1 MENVSVLYFSLMNL
15 LNKGQWQDV
24 RHLKT
29 LVNMLMG
36 LILSKTVNLTE
47 WIPFAEEVRAKIAQ
61 SLQRRYR
68 RWLENFHIDVN
79 QLYAPLIQEALSRWG
94 SQTLYLALDTSVL
107 WNRYCL
113 IRVSIIYRGRA
124 IPLAWLVIEHG
135 SASVK
140 FSVYRQIL
148 MRAAAQLPPGIK
160 KVVLLADRGFA
171 DIQLMRLCNKLKW
184 NFRIRIKKHFTV
196 FWKNRKFSINDFIP
210 TQPGKVR
217 FLHRVALTG
226 EKYGP
231 LHLALARD
239 QESGEVWLIASD
251 QLTQIQTFVEYGYRF
266 DIEENFLDDK
276 SNGFQLESSCLRSA
290 EALHRLC
297 FVLAVATLFL
307 VSQGTEVVEQNQR
320 RQVDPHWFRGQS
332 YLKIGWNWIRHSLR
346 KGWDIISGFRLS
358 GEPDPEPAKASQKQ
372 YLKRLTRFDYFE
384 CNILIC

>member
-29 LVNMLMG
+29 LVNRLMG

-68 RWLENFHIDVN
+68 RWLENFPIDVN

-124 IPLAWLVIEHG
+124 IPLAWIVIEHG

-140 FSVYRQIL
+140 FSVYKQVL
-148 MRAAAQLPPGIK
+148 MRAAAQLPKEIK

-171 DIQLMRLCNKLKW
+171 DIQLMRLCKKLKW
-184 NFRIRIKKHFTV
+184 NFRIRIKSRFIV

-217 FLHRVALTG
+217 FLHQVALTR

-239 QESGEVWLIASD
+239 QESGEIWLIASD

-276 SNGFQLESSCLRSA
+276 SNGFQLENSCLRSA

-307 VSQGTEVVEQNQR
+307 VSQGTEVVEQGQR
-320 RQVDPHWFRGQS
+320 RQVDPHWFRGNS
-332 YLKIGWNWIRHSLR
+332 YLKIGWNWIRQALH
-346 KGWDIISGFRLS
+346 KGWEIISVFCLNGK
-358 GEPDPEPAKASQKQ
+358 PDPEPAKASQKQ

>member
-29 LVNMLMG
+29 LVNRLMG

-68 RWLENFHIDVN
+68 RWLENFPIDVN

-124 IPLAWLVIEHG
+124 IPLAWIVIEHG

-140 FSVYRQIL
+140 FSVYKQVL
-148 MRAAAQLPPGIK
+148 MRAAAQLPKEIK

-171 DIQLMRLCNKLKW
+171 DIQLMRLCKKLKW
-184 NFRIRIKKHFTV
+184 NFRIRIKSRFIV

-217 FLHRVALTG
+217 FLHQVALTR

-239 QESGEVWLIASD
+239 QESGEI
-251 QLTQIQTFVEYGYRF
+251 
-266 DIEENFLDDK
+266 
-276 SNGFQLESSCLRSA
+276 
-290 EALHRLC
+290 
-297 FVLAVATLFL
+297 
-307 VSQGTEVVEQNQR
+307 
-320 RQVDPHWFRGQS
+320 
-332 YLKIGWNWIRHSLR
+332 
-346 KGWDIISGFRLS
+346 
-358 GEPDPEPAKASQKQ
+358 
-372 YLKRLTRFDYFE
+372 
-384 CNILIC
+384 

>member
-124 IPLAWLVIEHG
+124 IPWL
-135 SASVK
+135 
-140 FSVYRQIL
+140 F
-148 MRAAAQLPPGIK
+148 GIS
-160 KVVLLADRGFA
+160 
-171 DIQLMRLCNKLKW
+171 C
-184 NFRIRIKKHFTV
+184 
-196 FWKNRKFSINDFIP
+196 
-210 TQPGKVR
+210 GK
-217 FLHRVALTG
+217 
-226 EKYGP
+226 
-231 LHLALARD
+231 
-239 QESGEVWLIASD
+239 
-251 QLTQIQTFVEYGYRF
+251 
-266 DIEENFLDDK
+266 
-276 SNGFQLESSCLRSA
+276 
-290 EALHRLC
+290 
-297 FVLAVATLFL
+297 
-307 VSQGTEVVEQNQR
+307 
-320 RQVDPHWFRGQS
+320 
-332 YLKIGWNWIRHSLR
+332 
-346 KGWDIISGFRLS
+346 
-358 GEPDPEPAKASQKQ
+358 
-372 YLKRLTRFDYFE
+372 
-384 CNILIC
+384 NIL

>member
-1 MENVSVLYFSLMNL
+1 MENVSALYFSLMNL
-15 LNKGQWQDV
+15 LNKGHWQDV

-29 LVNMLMG
+29 FVNMVVG

-47 WIPFAEEVRAKIAQ
+47 WIPFAEEVRATIAQ

-68 RWLENFHIDVN
+68 RWLENFHIEVN
-79 QLYAPLIQEALSRWG
+79 QLYAPLIQEALARWG
-94 SQTLYLALDTSVL
+94 SHTLYLALDTSVL

-124 IPLAWLVIEHG
+124 IPLAWLVIEQG

-148 MRAAAQLPPGIK
+148 MRAAAQLPQGIK
-160 KVVLLADRGFA
+160 KVILLADRGFA
-171 DIQLMRLCNKLKW
+171 DIQLMRLCKKLKW
-184 NFRIRIKKHFTV
+184 NFIIRIKSHFTV
-196 FWKNRKFSINDFIP
+196 FWKNRKFSIKDFIP
-210 TQPGKVR
+210 DQPGKVR
-217 FLHRVALTG
+217 FLHQVALTR

-251 QLTQIQTFVEYGYRF
+251 QLTQVRTFVEYGYRF

-276 SNGFQLESSCLRSA
+276 SNGFQLESSCIRSA

-332 YLKIGWNWIRHSLR
+332 YLKIGWNWIRQALH
-346 KGWDIISGFRLS
+346 KGWNIISGFRLS
-358 GEPDPEPAKASQKQ
+358 GEPDPEPAKASQKK
-372 YLKRLTRFDYFE
+372 YLKRLTRFNHFE
-384 CNILIC
+384 YNVLIC